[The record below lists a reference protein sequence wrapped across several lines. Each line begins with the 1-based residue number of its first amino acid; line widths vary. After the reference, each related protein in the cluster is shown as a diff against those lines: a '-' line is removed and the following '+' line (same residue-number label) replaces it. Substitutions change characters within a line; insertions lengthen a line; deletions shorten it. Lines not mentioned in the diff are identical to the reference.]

1 MADRKKV
8 VEIKN
13 LDLTFNKGKKSANKA
28 INNVSLEIYEGET
41 FGLVGESGSGKTTI
55 GRAVLK
61 LYDNFITGGEILF
74 EGKDVRN
81 LKGAALR
88 EYRSEAQMIF
98 QDPQASLNGRMRVK
112 DIVAEGLDANGL
124 VSSKEERDARV
135 LELLRLVGLNDDHL
149 TRYPH
154 EFSGGQRQRI
164 GIARALAVNP
174 KFIVADEP
182 ISALDV
188 SIQAQVVN
196 LMKDIQE
203 KNKIT
208 YLFIAHDLS
217 MVKYISDRI
226 GVMHWGKILEIGSSE
241 EVYNNP
247 IHPYTKSLLSSIPAP
262 DPISERER
270 TPIVYDPSAEIDGQE
285 RELREIRPG
294 HFVFSTAEEAEAY
307 KKADLAKK

>member
-1 MADRKKV
+1 MMTEPKKV
-8 VEIKN
+8 IEIKS
-13 LDLTFNKGKKSANKA
+13 LDLTFNKGKKGANKA
-28 INNVSLEIYEGET
+28 INNVSLDIYEGET

-55 GRAVLK
+55 GRAILK

-81 LKGAALR
+81 LKGSELR

-124 VSSKEERDARV
+124 VKTKAERDARV

-164 GIARALAVNP
+164 GIARALAVKP
-174 KFIVADEP
+174 KFVVADEP

-196 LMKDIQE
+196 LMRDIQAKE
-203 KNKIT
+203 NLT

-226 GVMHWGKILEIGSSE
+226 GVMHWGKILEVGTSDQ
-241 EVYNNP
+241 VYNHP
-247 IHPYTKSLLSSIPAP
+247 IHPYTKSLLSSIPSP

-270 TPIVYDPSAEIDGQE
+270 TPIVYNPTAELDGQE
-285 RELREIRPG
+285 REMREITPG
-294 HFVFSTAEEAEAY
+294 HFVFSTEAEAEIY
-307 KKADLAKK
+307 KKNATV

>member
-1 MADRKKV
+1 MTEPKKV
-8 VEIKN
+8 IEMKN
-13 LDLTFNKGKKSANKA
+13 LDLTFNKGKKGVNKA
-28 INNVSLEIYEGET
+28 INNVSLDIYEGET

-55 GRAVLK
+55 GRAILK

-81 LKGAALR
+81 LKGSELR

-124 VSSKEERDARV
+124 VKTKAERDARV

-164 GIARALAVNP
+164 GIARALAVKP
-174 KFIVADEP
+174 KFVVADEP

-196 LMKDIQE
+196 LMRDIQAKE
-203 KNKIT
+203 NLT

-226 GVMHWGKILEIGSSE
+226 GVMHWGKILEVGTSDQ
-241 EVYNNP
+241 VYNHP
-247 IHPYTKSLLSSIPAP
+247 IHPYTKSLLSSIPSP

-270 TPIVYDPSAEIDGQE
+270 TPIVYDPTAELDGQE
-285 RELREIRPG
+285 REMREITPG
-294 HFVFSTAEEAEAY
+294 HFVFSTEAEAEIY
-307 KKADLAKK
+307 KKNATV